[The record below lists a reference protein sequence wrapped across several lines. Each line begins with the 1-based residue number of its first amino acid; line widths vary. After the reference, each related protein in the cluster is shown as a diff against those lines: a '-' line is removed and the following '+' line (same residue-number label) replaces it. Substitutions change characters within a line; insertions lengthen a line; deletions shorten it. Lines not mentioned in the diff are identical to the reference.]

1 LLHTNTTVETNTNMH
16 AGRFFASW
24 FRNDET
30 LLKRR
35 PWYFLAGA
43 LFLVSAFA
51 HVPVVFLA
59 GLFVLVIG
67 LVPELWYRSALHHL
81 TIRQHTSQHTLFFG
95 EHVTLS
101 LQVENRKVLPLPWLE
116 VENEI
121 PSFVTVLT
129 GHASTSSKVN
139 RSLLVSAFSLW
150 SFQRV
155 TRHFQLS
162 CTARGTYSFGPVTVR
177 CSDPFGWLI
186 REEQMVANEMLF
198 VYPLVA
204 PLTAF
209 GLPARHPFGEYATP
223 RRLIED
229 PLRFAGI
236 RDYMLGDDPRRIH
249 WKATARAG
257 ILRSKIYEPS
267 SQYRLLVVLD
277 VNTYSASWMGV
288 DPEIQEL
295 TISAA
300 ASIAC
305 WGLDEGYAVGL
316 LTNSLLT
323 SLADQKNDSS
333 TRSTTTTMHTSV
345 PRAQVPYASDRGQ
358 REHLL
363 LSFARLIPYLGEPL
377 DELLEEERDLL
388 PREAT
393 VVLVSSIRAL
403 TSATIECLL
412 DFQSQGV
419 NIHLVLVGESEQNSE
434 LETDEL
440 PISYIG
446 GREVWHEL
454 IKTHGGTGQSTTAL
468 HLD

>member
-1 LLHTNTTVETNTNMH
+1 MDTN
-16 AGRFFASW
+16 RFFDSQ
-24 FRNDET
+24 FRTDET

-43 LFLVSAFA
+43 LFLVSAFT

-81 TIRQHTSQHTLFFG
+81 TIRQQTSQHTLFFG
-95 EHVTLS
+95 ERVTLS
-101 LQVENRKVLPLPWLE
+101 LLVENRKVLPLPWLE

-129 GHASTSSKVN
+129 GHPSASYKAK
-139 RSLLVSAFSLW
+139 RSLLITAFSLW

-155 TRHFQLS
+155 TRHYQLS
-162 CTARGTYSFGPVTVR
+162 CTARGTYSFGPITVR

-186 REEQMVANEMLF
+186 REEQIAAHETLF

-204 PLTAF
+204 PLTSF

-236 RDYMLGDDPRRIH
+236 RDYMVGDDPRRIH

-257 ILRSKIYEPS
+257 ALRSKVYEPS

-277 VNTYSASWMGV
+277 INTYTASWMGV

-300 ASIAC
+300 ASIAV

-323 SLADQKNDSS
+323 PLADQKNDFPTHS
-333 TRSTTTTMHTSV
+333 TMTTHTSI
-345 PRAQVPYASDRGQ
+345 PRVRVPYASDRGQ
-358 REHLL
+358 RERLL
-363 LSFARLIPYLGEPL
+363 LSFARLLPFLGEPI
-377 DELLEEERDLL
+377 DELLEEERDLF

-393 VVLVSSIRAL
+393 VVLVCAIHAL
-403 TSATIECLL
+403 TSATIERLIDL
-412 DFQSQGV
+412 QSHGV
-419 NIHLVLVGESEQNSE
+419 TTHLVLVGEPEQNSAQ
-434 LETDEL
+434 ETDEL
-440 PISYIG
+440 PISYVG

-454 IKTHGGTGQSTTAL
+454 VKTHDDTGQSTTAL